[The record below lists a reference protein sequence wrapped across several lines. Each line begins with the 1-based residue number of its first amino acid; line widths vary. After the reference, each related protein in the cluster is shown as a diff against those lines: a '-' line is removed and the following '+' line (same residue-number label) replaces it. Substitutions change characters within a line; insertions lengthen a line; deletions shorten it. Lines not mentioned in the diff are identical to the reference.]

1 MISSVVI
8 CENWHGPAAQF
19 SSYFLVVGHINLM
32 PLAVGFSYP
41 GLGLALVESVIPLTH
56 FNDCVIT
63 VWPLFEAA
71 VGPLKLGRRKHLHG
85 YSSCVK

>member
-1 MISSVVI
+1 
-8 CENWHGPAAQF
+8 
-19 SSYFLVVGHINLM
+19 M

-63 VWPLFEAA
+63 VWPLFEVV
-71 VGPLKLGRRKHLHG
+71 VGLLKLARLVAANI
-85 YSSCVK
+85 YMATVAA